1 MYIWKMETL
10 QVYMQVKRKKESIIS
25 STNEISNISSSSAAA
40 IEEVSAVVDEQA
52 NVITLITRSAE
63 KLKEMSQALK
73 EAVTKFEL

>member
-1 MYIWKMETL
+1 METL

-52 NVITLITRSAE
+52 NVITLITQSAE

>member
-52 NVITLITRSAE
+52 NVITLITQSAE